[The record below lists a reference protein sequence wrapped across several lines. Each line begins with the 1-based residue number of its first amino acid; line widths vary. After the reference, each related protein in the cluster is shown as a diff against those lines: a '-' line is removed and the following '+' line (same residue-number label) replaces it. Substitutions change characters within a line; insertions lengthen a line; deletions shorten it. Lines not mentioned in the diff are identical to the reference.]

1 MKRPKLNFRFH
12 NPNKDDEA
20 LINELLKVCIEANM
34 KKADRAIREAALCD
48 GATYRV
54 IAVDKQAEIAER
66 DNRTLFKMPKGE
78 YEGKSYSI
86 PNKYITR
93 EQRECILKLPK
104 DFEIELCEKGEVCG
118 NLTIDEFIKAV
129 SGRTAKDY
137 ESLYIRPSEIAK
149 EQKAKSRPKRKV
161 ASSQNSK

>member
-86 PNKYITR
+86 PSEYITR

-118 NLTIDEFIKAV
+118 KLTIDEFIKAV

-137 ESLYIRPSEIAK
+137 ESLYIRPSEIAM
-149 EQKAKSRPKRKV
+149 EQRAKTRAKRKV
-161 ASSQNSK
+161 SSNQNSK

>member
-54 IAVDKQAEIAER
+54 IAVDKQAEISER

-86 PNKYITR
+86 PSEYITR
-93 EQRECILKLPK
+93 EKRECVLKLPK
-104 DFEIELCEKGEVCG
+104 DFGIELCEKGEVCD

-137 ESLYIRPSEIAK
+137 ESQYMRPSEIAK
-149 EQKAKSRPKRKV
+149 EQRAKSRAKGR
-161 ASSQNSK
+161 ASSSQNSK